1 MGLKVGVVRIDG
13 EVKKKVIAQLD
24 KPPAIGLV
32 DERSEVFGPE
42 NNGVHPGSRYRNN
55 SDVLIKRIDDL
66 KKAPAD
72 LLHKP
77 GHVKGRDIGPSGGGD
92 DDFGGRF
99 HLRCIFMN
107 SAATAITKFYKEG
120 VLS

>member
-24 KPPAIGLV
+24 KLPTIGLV

-77 GHVKGRDIGPSGGGD
+77 GHVKGRDIRPAGSGD
-92 DDFGGRF
+92 DGFVGRIHFG
-99 HLRCIFMN
+99 CIFRR
-107 SAATAITKFYKEG
+107 SAVAEYHED
-120 VLS
+120 L